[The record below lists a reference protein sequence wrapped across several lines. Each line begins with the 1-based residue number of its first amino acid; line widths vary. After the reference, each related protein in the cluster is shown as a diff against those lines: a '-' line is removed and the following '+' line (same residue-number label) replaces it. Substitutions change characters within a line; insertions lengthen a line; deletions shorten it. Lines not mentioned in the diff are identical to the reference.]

1 MFYVG
6 EIFLTIGKLTDVL
19 TVTINSYVVGLL
31 KTIQSLQ
38 WKKNYC
44 LMKNVSDFFLLII
57 TSELGYLGST
67 MCSFKIS
74 KLSASELCT
83 YRTGNVL
90 GVEGFVE
97 RCLVWLCLVGLDTK
111 ITPWG
116 SSGPP
121 ELIGKC
127 KWKTECWQRAT
138 LYHPC
143 SDLFLGSLSCHCL
156 SPLLHVQW

>member
-1 MFYVG
+1 
-6 EIFLTIGKLTDVL
+6 
-19 TVTINSYVVGLL
+19 
-31 KTIQSLQ
+31 
-38 WKKNYC
+38 
-44 LMKNVSDFFLLII
+44 MKNISGFFLLIV

-74 KLSASELCT
+74 KLSASEFCT

-121 ELIGKC
+121 ELNGKC
-127 KWKTECWQRAT
+127 KWKTESAGKERPFTILAVISSWGLSRVTAF
-138 LYHPC
+138 LLFFMF
-143 SDLFLGSLSCHCL
+143 SDKTEEKKKKKL
-156 SPLLHVQW
+156 